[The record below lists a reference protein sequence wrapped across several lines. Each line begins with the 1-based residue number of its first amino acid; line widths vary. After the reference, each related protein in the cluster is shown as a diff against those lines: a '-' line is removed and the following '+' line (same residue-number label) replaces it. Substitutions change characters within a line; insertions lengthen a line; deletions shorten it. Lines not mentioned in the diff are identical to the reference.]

1 MIKELLEQVSDPRG
15 LQGQDYKL
23 WSLLS
28 LIVLSFLCGRRGLM
42 SAFRLG
48 RQLTPEQQRRLGFL
62 PGRTPCHATLTE
74 TMRVLDP
81 DELRKVLRQVVVT
94 TSTGDDRHVAID
106 GKTMRAT
113 KNKKGKAAH
122 VVSAFCCGLQNIIG
136 SAASHSKGM
145 EIPDALKLLDQL
157 DLRGKV
163 VTGDAMFCQKKL
175 MEKIAEK
182 EGDYLFPVKGN
193 QGNLEEAIA
202 TAFREP
208 VFPPRPSRHRRTKSA
223 RAH

>member
-1 MIKELLEQVSDPRG
+1 MMKSLLEQVPDPRG

-23 WSLLS
+23 WSLLA
-28 LIVLSFLCGRRGLM
+28 LIILSFLCGRRGLM
-42 SAFRLG
+42 AAFRLG
-48 RQLTPEQQRRLGFL
+48 RQLEPEQQRQLGFL

-74 TMRVLDP
+74 TMRILEP
-81 DELRKVLRQVVVT
+81 EALRDVLRQVVVT
-94 TSTGDDRHVAID
+94 TPMGDVRHVAID

-113 KNKKGKAAH
+113 KNEKGKAAH
-122 VVSAFCCGLQNIIG
+122 VVSAFCCGLKNIVG
-136 SAASHSKGM
+136 TQASHSKGM

-175 MEKIAEK
+175 MDKIVAK
-182 EGDYLFPVKGN
+182 GGDYVFPVKGN
-193 QGNLEEAIA
+193 QGNLNEAIA
-202 TAFREP
+202 TAFKEP
-208 VFPPRPSRHRRTKSA
+208 VFPPRPSRHRRSKSA